1 MAEAQRDTARRG
13 DYQHLEAPDLLWTG
27 AILADRAQ
35 KDRRERPLNKRDFL
49 LDDLIGSGLYDQEAA
64 NSFLERLQ
72 CYTATCVSVLYDH
85 VVDMK
90 RDVSVIVSTPFG
102 RVLTISLVGCDV
114 VPTYEGAVLVAVGAG
129 SRDQCLEE
137 AC

>member
-1 MAEAQRDTARRG
+1 MSPPWSGRRLDSNPIGDSSAPYPLPAQIVAEAQCDTARCG

-64 NSFLERLQ
+64 NSFLERSQ
-72 CYTATCVSVLYDH
+72 RYTATCVSALYDH

-90 RDVSVIVSTPFG
+90 RDVSVIVST
-102 RVLTISLVGCDV
+102 LLAEC
-114 VPTYEGAVLVAVGAG
+114 
-129 SRDQCLEE
+129 
-137 AC
+137 